1 MLICSVHFACM
12 QRTEIRVKLP
22 LSSYSTVF
30 FISHSRIPQVPRE
43 LGAVELIFMLNTIPS
58 MLQCTMYWGVY
69 GYYTERYF
77 GGGLADSSD
86 NVPAPQAIRRPR

>member
-1 MLICSVHFACM
+1 MFNDGD
-12 QRTEIRVKLP
+12 
-22 LSSYSTVF
+22 STGGVG
-30 FISHSRIPQVPRE
+30 REGLEWCGGARDKPRE

-86 NVPAPQAIRRPR
+86 NVPAPQSIRRPR